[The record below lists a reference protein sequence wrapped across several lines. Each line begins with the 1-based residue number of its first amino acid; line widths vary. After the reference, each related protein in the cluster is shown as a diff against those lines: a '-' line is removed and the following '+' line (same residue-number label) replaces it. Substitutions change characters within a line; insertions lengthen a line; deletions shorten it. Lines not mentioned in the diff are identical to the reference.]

1 MPHIFIVN
9 PDLLII
15 NGEHIWLVTTFVNN
29 EVIKILVY
37 VAEPVIEQLVVEL
50 KILVELVII

>member
-1 MPHIFIVN
+1 MPYIFIVN
-9 PDLLII
+9 PHMLII

-29 EVIKILVY
+29 EVIRILVY
-37 VAEPVIEQLVVEL
+37 VAEPVIDLLVVEL